1 MSARTRYASTLH
13 STIVGICS
21 SRNDHVMTLPYPY
34 GEEVIAEINCPRLLA
49 LTCVTKVLA
58 APAMEDGLIAQGIFR
73 KLVVIVTRPYSRTGH
88 HDKIVSF
95 FPLLHI
101 RVYKGNHVFLNLS
114 NLSVLPELAIRD
126 IQLLKKR
133 KKSHYDLLKQSP
145 TSSKPC
151 RCPCRKPSPSRCVD
165 KLSKQS

>member
-1 MSARTRYASTLH
+1 
-13 STIVGICS
+13 
-21 SRNDHVMTLPYPY
+21 MTLPYPY

-95 FPLLHI
+95 FPCS
-101 RVYKGNHVFLNLS
+101 VYVYIKVTMSSLTFPTYLYCQSLQFVIS
-114 NLSVLPELAIRD
+114 NF
-126 IQLLKKR
+126 
-133 KKSHYDLLKQSP
+133 
-145 TSSKPC
+145 
-151 RCPCRKPSPSRCVD
+151 
-165 KLSKQS
+165 